1 MRNKFDEQL
10 KLLNKNLIE
19 MGSLCQESISLSALA
34 LTEGKPE
41 KCKKVIP
48 ITEEIDHMERSIES
62 ICLKMLL
69 QQQPVARDLR
79 QISAALKMITDMDR
93 IGVQAADI
101 ADIITFLNGRTGEEC
116 SYIQHMAKST
126 IQMVT
131 DSIDAYVK
139 QDLLLAQKVIVEK

>member
-79 QISAALKMITDMDR
+79 QISAALKMITDMD
-93 IGVQAADI
+93 
-101 ADIITFLNGRTGEEC
+101 
-116 SYIQHMAKST
+116 
-126 IQMVT
+126 
-131 DSIDAYVK
+131 
-139 QDLLLAQKVIVEK
+139 